1 MSRPPMPAPPPPAA
15 PERDAF
21 AEELEMKLRGV
32 DGSVRASL
40 VKQINK
46 IVEKSPEAFVKNMR
60 NWLHQGRGNDD

>member
-1 MSRPPMPAPPPPAA
+1 MSRPPMPNPPAA
-15 PERDAF
+15 PEKDAF

-46 IVEKSPEAFVKNMR
+46 ILEKNPEVFVKNMR
-60 NWLHQGRGNDD
+60 NWLHEGRGSED